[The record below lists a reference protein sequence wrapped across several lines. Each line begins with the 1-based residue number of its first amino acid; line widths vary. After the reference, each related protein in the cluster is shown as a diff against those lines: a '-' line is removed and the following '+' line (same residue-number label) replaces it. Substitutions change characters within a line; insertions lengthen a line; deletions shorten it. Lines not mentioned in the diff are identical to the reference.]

1 MSGETGMTI
10 RGKKVSITPAL
21 LVLSVALL
29 AGCANRQHVTVGA
42 LPDDY
47 RTNHPITIAEREQ
60 VTDIPVGSA
69 DSRLNTMQRGIIESA
84 VANYR
89 YKGSGMVY
97 VLVPA
102 GAPNQ
107 AAAYR
112 LSTEVAAALR
122 KGGVKQTNIAI
133 ENYPVSSPD
142 AAAPIRISYYAMTAG
157 TTPCGRWPDDIATTP
172 ENKHYANFGCASQNN
187 LAAQVANPADLLGP
201 RASSPID
208 SDRTTE
214 RLNGTQGYTKMS
226 PAQTNNWKE
235 IRSQQANY

>member
-1 MSGETGMTI
+1 MTI
-10 RGKKVSITPAL
+10 RGKKVSIKSAM

-69 DSRLNTMQRGIIESA
+69 DSRLNTMQRGIVQKA

-89 YKGSGMVY
+89 YNGSGMVY

-102 GAPNQ
+102 GAANQ

-112 LSTEVAAALR
+112 LSTEISAALR
-122 KGGVKQTNIAI
+122 KGGSKQTNIAI
-133 ENYPVSSPD
+133 ENYPVPSPD

-172 ENKHYANFGCASQNN
+172 ENKHYANFGCSMQNN

-214 RLNGTQGYTKMS
+214 RLNGDQGYTKMS
-226 PAQTNNWKE
+226 TAQTDNWQE
-235 IRSQQANY
+235 PRSEQANY